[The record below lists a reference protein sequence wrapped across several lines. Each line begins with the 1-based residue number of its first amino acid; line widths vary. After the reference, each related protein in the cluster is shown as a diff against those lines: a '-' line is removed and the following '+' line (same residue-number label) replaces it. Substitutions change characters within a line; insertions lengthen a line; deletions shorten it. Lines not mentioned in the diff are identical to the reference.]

1 MNKATFVDV
10 ILPLAAPKPYT
21 YAVPFDLVEQVRV
34 GQRVIVQ
41 FGRRR
46 MYAAIVWK
54 IHQQAPQD
62 YQAKLIDEI
71 AESEPIVNAQQ
82 LRIWQWISEYYMCTL
97 GEVMAAALPS
107 AFKLS
112 SESVF
117 IYLEN
122 PDLDWEKLSDD
133 EYLLAE
139 ALKANYELSLEDIQ
153 DILQKK
159 SVYPVIEQLMF
170 HRICLSK
177 EEVKEKYK
185 PKTLK
190 YVKLS
195 SRYQSDAAL
204 NELFES
210 IGNAGKQTDV
220 LLRYLSL
227 SPQRKGIPKSDLLA
241 SPAASASSLKT
252 LIAKEIFEE
261 EERTVS
267 RILSDK
273 METGDLE
280 NLSKAQEIAYQEIK
294 KSFGQQMV
302 SVLEGV
308 TGSGKTHIYIRLIEE
323 ALANGKQVLY
333 LLPEI
338 ALTAQIVIRLQHYFG
353 EKIAVYHSKFNDQER
368 VEIYKGVLNG
378 KTPIVLSARSGVFLP
393 YANLGLIIVDEE
405 HERSY
410 KQFEPAPRYHA
421 RDTAIILAQI
431 HKAKVLL
438 GSATLSFET
447 SQNIS
452 LGKFGHTKLTERFGN
467 AILPD
472 IQLIDTLALKQ
483 KKQMQGLFS
492 PMLKTAISEALERK
506 EQVILFQNRRGFA
519 NYVNC
524 NLCNWIPYC
533 PSCDVSLTYHKF
545 FNKLVCHY
553 CGHQEKMVSACK
565 ACGSNDVQIRGF
577 GTEQIEDDIQILFPD
592 AKVARL
598 DLDTT
603 RKKHG
608 HEEIIFDFQNAKI
621 DILIG
626 TQMVTKGL
634 DFDHVSV
641 VGIINADQ
649 LFSFP
654 DFRAA
659 ERAFQLLAQVGGRA
673 GRKDKP
679 GKVLIQ
685 SNQIDHPVLQHIQA
699 YNFEGFYF
707 EELLT
712 RKQYHYPPFVNLIQL
727 TIKHKKPDEL
737 RLVSSF
743 LADELRSKLGR
754 QVLGPTT
761 PLVSKVR
768 NMYLRQVLIK
778 VEKNAQAMVYTK
790 AILQQ
795 VLSETQRQFRSAFIA
810 VEVDA

>member
-1 MNKATFVDV
+1 
-10 ILPLAAPKPYT
+10 
-21 YAVPFDLVEQVRV
+21 
-34 GQRVIVQ
+34 
-41 FGRRR
+41 
-46 MYAAIVWK
+46 
-54 IHQQAPQD
+54 
-62 YQAKLIDEI
+62 
-71 AESEPIVNAQQ
+71 
-82 LRIWQWISEYYMCTL
+82 
-97 GEVMAAALPS
+97 
-107 AFKLS
+107 
-112 SESVF
+112 
-117 IYLEN
+117 
-122 PDLDWEKLSDD
+122 
-133 EYLLAE
+133 
-139 ALKANYELSLEDIQ
+139 
-153 DILQKK
+153 
-159 SVYPVIEQLMF
+159 
-170 HRICLSK
+170 
-177 EEVKEKYK
+177 
-185 PKTLK
+185 
-190 YVKLS
+190 
-195 SRYQSDAAL
+195 
-204 NELFES
+204 
-210 IGNAGKQTDV
+210 
-220 LLRYLSL
+220 
-227 SPQRKGIPKSDLLA
+227 
-241 SPAASASSLKT
+241 
-252 LIAKEIFEE
+252 
-261 EERTVS
+261 
-267 RILSDK
+267 
-273 METGDLE
+273 
-280 NLSKAQEIAYQEIK
+280 
-294 KSFGQQMV
+294 
-302 SVLEGV
+302 
-308 TGSGKTHIYIRLIEE
+308 LIEE
-323 ALANGKQVLY
+323 ALVNGKQVLY

-447 SQNIS
+447 FQNIGLS
-452 LGKFGHTKLTERFGN
+452 KFGHIKLTERFGN

-492 PMLKTAISEALERK
+492 PMLKTAISDALERK

-699 YNFEGFYF
+699 YNFDGFYF

-778 VEKNAQAMVYTK
+778 VEKNAQAMVHTK

-795 VLSETQRQFRSAFIA
+795 VISETQRQFRSAFIA